1 MTGRLVL
8 RRFKSISEA
17 ELKLKRVNIV
27 LGPPE
32 SGKSN
37 LLEALAPFTLLG
49 QLGSYE
55 KSKIIQRYESGDEVS
70 LSNLGPI
77 FTKLT
82 RIRRKEDPFFMFSV
96 DEPAVVRLEMDGV
109 LEAKFTYSPEALSI
123 SYGPLDDGELIEVFR
138 LKGYDEITSVTAS
151 RYALLRIDELEGR
164 LSRVKFYR
172 FSSPAKVVSWGEEL
186 IPPDG
191 PNLMHVLSIRGGLR
205 RVVSSLLEDVGLRL
219 TLKMPSKKVRFLRFL
234 RTGEIFEI
242 EEYMLSDTV
251 RRLIFF
257 LAAIETNRK
266 SLVLMEEP
274 EAHAFPFYTKFLAER
289 LAMDDS
295 NSYIITTHNPYFLE
309 TIVGKVPDEDLSIY
323 VARNEGGVSE
333 FRSLEASKI
342 REIIAEGADV
352 FMEIG
357 AVE

>member
-1 MTGRLVL
+1 MGRLTVH
-8 RRFKSISEA
+8 RFKSIREV

-49 QLGSYE
+49 QLRSYE
-55 KSKIIQRYESGDEVS
+55 KSGVVQRYESGDEVS
-70 LSNLGPI
+70 LSDLKPI
-77 FTKLT
+77 LTKLT
-82 RIRRKEDPFFMFSV
+82 RLRRKEDPFFMFSV
-96 DEPAVVRLEMDGV
+96 DEPAVVRLEINGS

-123 SYGPLDDGELIEVFR
+123 SYGPLSDEMIEVFQ

-164 LSRVKFYR
+164 LSKVKFYR
-172 FSSPAKVVSWGEEL
+172 FSSPVKVVSWGEEL

-274 EAHAFPFYTKFLAER
+274 EAHAFPSYTKFLAER
-289 LAMDDS
+289 LAMEDS
-295 NSYIITTHNPYFLE
+295 NSYMITTHNPYFLE
-309 TIVGKVPDEDLSIY
+309 TIVDKVPDEDLAIY

-333 FRSLEASKI
+333 FRSVRASRI

-357 AVE
+357 ALE

>member
-1 MTGRLVL
+1 G
-8 RRFKSISEA
+8 EA
-17 ELKLKRVNIV
+17 ILELKRVNLV

-49 QLGSYE
+49 QLSSYE
-55 KSKIIQRYESGDEVS
+55 KSGIVLGYESEDEVR
-70 LSNLGPI
+70 LWDLKPI

-96 DEPAVVRLEMDGV
+96 DEPATVRLEMDG
-109 LEAKFTYSPEALSI
+109 LIEAAFTYSPEALSI
-123 SYGPLDDGELIEVFR
+123 SYRLEGEEFMEVFR
-138 LKGYDEITSVTAS
+138 LSGYNEIDSVTAS
-151 RYALLRIDELEGR
+151 RSALSRIDELEGR
-164 LSRVKFYR
+164 LPRVKFYR
-172 FSSPAKVVSWGEEL
+172 FSSPERVVFWGEEL

-191 PNLMHVLSIRGGLR
+191 PNLMHVLGIRGGLR
-205 RVVSSLLEDVGLRL
+205 RIVSSLLDDVGLRL
-219 TLKMPSKKVRFLRFL
+219 SLEVPSKRVMFLRFL
-234 RTGEIFEI
+234 PTGEVLGIRD
-242 EEYMLSDTV
+242 YMLSDTL

-274 EAHAFPFYTKFLAER
+274 EAHAFPFYVKFLAER
-289 LAMDDS
+289 LAMNES

-309 TIVGKVPDEDLSIY
+309 TIVDKVPDADLSVY

-333 FRSLEASKI
+333 FRSLEASEI

-352 FMEIG
+352 FMKIG
-357 AVE
+357 DMG